1 MDAYFEKHPPEPMLN
16 VDDGSYV
23 LPGVFWISAVLL
35 NDLCSELPRMVP
47 PSLLNGTL
55 FWLFANPTIL
65 FKLLYA

>member
-23 LPGVFWISAVLL
+23 LPGFFWISAVLL

-47 PSLLNGTL
+47 PFPFEWNSFLAFCKSYN
-55 FWLFANPTIL
+55 FV
-65 FKLLYA
+65 